1 MTPGESSEIGR
12 RPRQRRSAATRQA
25 LYEEALRQFA
35 AHGVEATRVE
45 DVVAAAGASWGT
57 FFRYFPRK
65 EDVLLE
71 MTAEHLRL
79 HVGPVVDV
87 SLAARRPTRDAVL
100 ELLLALAP
108 ADHPPAL
115 HTAAL
120 RETFANQQRF
130 AAMQQEGDRPLVMLC
145 YALLAEGQR
154 RGEVRADVDALSLAM
169 TVVAGVLFPLVQTGF
184 GSGPTLDAALRRG
197 FSIVW
202 PGVDAAAALTVAAE

>member
-1 MTPGESSEIGR
+1 MTPGESTEIGR
-12 RPRQRRSAATRQA
+12 RPQQRRSAAKRQA
-25 LYEEALRQFA
+25 LYEEAVRRFA
-35 AHGVEATRVE
+35 ADGVEATRVE

-71 MTAEHLRL
+71 MTAEHLRR
-79 HVGPVVDV
+79 HVRPVVD
-87 SLAARRPTRDAVL
+87 AALSQQRPARDALL

-130 AAMQQEGDRPLVMLC
+130 AAMLQEGDRPLVMLA
-145 YALLAEGQR
+145 YALLAEGQQ

-184 GSGPTLDAALRRG
+184 GGGPTPEAALRRS

-202 PGVDAAAALTVAAE
+202 PGVQASAAAEA